1 MMKLTKHK
9 FVALIGGWKKF
20 RDFLGN
26 HMQYYIPPEAD
37 FTAQYGLDLL
47 QKRKKA
53 FSHKEVNRVKGVPK
67 EAEFKVKNLLDMV
80 KDDKEVEVYLPEYSK
95 T

>member
-20 RDFLGN
+20 RDFLEN
-26 HMQYYIPPEAD
+26 HMQYYIPPLND
-37 FTAQYGLDLL
+37 FNAEYGLNLL

-53 FSHKEVNRVKGVPK
+53 FKHSEINIVKGVP
-67 EAEFKVKNLLDMV
+67 
-80 KDDKEVEVYLPEYSK
+80 
-95 T
+95 